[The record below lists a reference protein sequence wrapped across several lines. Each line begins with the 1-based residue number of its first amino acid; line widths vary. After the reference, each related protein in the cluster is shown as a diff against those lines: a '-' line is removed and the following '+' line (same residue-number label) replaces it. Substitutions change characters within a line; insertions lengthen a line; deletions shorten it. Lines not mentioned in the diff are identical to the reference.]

1 MLISSIVAII
11 AGLALLVWS
20 ADRFVHGAAAI
31 ASNLGVSSLII
42 GITIVGF
49 GTSAPELLISAMAS
63 LDAQPDLAVGNAI
76 GSNIANIAL
85 ILGVTALIVPLNVHS
100 QTIKR
105 EFPLLMAIMFLTWWL
120 LSDGVLDE
128 VNGLA
133 LLAGLFLVMG
143 WLIYDAL
150 HARPDDP
157 MTQEVEEEYP
167 TDVPT
172 GKATFWFL
180 VGLVVLVAS
189 SKMLVWGAINI
200 AEMLGVSD
208 LVIGLTIVAIG
219 TSLPELAAAIASA
232 MKDEADL
239 AVGNVIGS
247 NIFNT
252 LGVLSIPGLIHP
264 SILEQDVLKRD
275 LPIMVGLTV
284 LLFLIAYGFR
294 GPERK
299 INRIEGGFLLACFL
313 GYQVLIYM
321 SISKA

>member
-49 GTSAPELLISAMAS
+49 GTSAPELLISSMAS
-63 LDAQPDLAVGNAI
+63 LDGQPDLAVGNAI

-85 ILGVTALIVPLNVHS
+85 ILGITALIVPLNVHS

-128 VNGLA
+128 VNGLT
-133 LLAGLFLVMG
+133 LLVGLFLVMG

-150 HARPDDP
+150 HARADDP

-180 VGLVVLVAS
+180 IGLIVLVVS

-219 TSLPELAAAIASA
+219 TSLPELAASIASA
-232 MKDEADL
+232 LKNEADL

-252 LGVLSIPGLIHP
+252 LGVLALPGLIHP

-294 GPERK
+294 STERK
-299 INRIEGGFLLACFL
+299 INRIEGGFLLACFI
-313 GYQVLIYM
+313 GYQVLIFM
-321 SISKA
+321 SINKV